1 MNKHQDNSKKVERLA
16 RKIGFLD
23 KPERIRAFP
32 PEELLRLL
40 PIKKSDNILD
50 MGAGTG
56 YLTIPAAQKVDGSVY
71 ALDMDPEMLKVIASK
86 AEAEAIANI
95 KLVEGSIDNLP
106 LPEAS
111 VDIALASLV
120 LHEVKPLSGTLQQIK
135 RVLKEGG
142 YFLCFEYEKV
152 EDAIDGPPMAI
163 RIPSSIMEQE
173 IINAGFSIIQKL
185 SPADYMYIFIA
196 KK

>member
-120 LHEVKPLSGTLQQIK
+120 LHEV
-135 RVLKEGG
+135 
-142 YFLCFEYEKV
+142 
-152 EDAIDGPPMAI
+152 
-163 RIPSSIMEQE
+163 
-173 IINAGFSIIQKL
+173 
-185 SPADYMYIFIA
+185 
-196 KK
+196 